1 MNKKIIYI
9 ILVFVFIIFIIF
21 LFFNK
26 KVVKIG
32 ESGNT
37 KTSQEIVDYILN
49 ISSYEANITVE
60 VKSNKNSNKYILN
73 QKYINPNKNTQEVV
87 EPSNIAGVKIIKEE
101 NNLVIENSNLN
112 LTTFYENYN
121 YITDNCLDLN
131 TFIDEYKAQAESTYE
146 ENDESIIMKT
156 SSDSKYNKTKI
167 LYVDKKSYK
176 PTKLEVKDT
185 NQNTRVYIL
194 YNEVKINSI
203 T

>member
-1 MNKKIIYI
+1 M
-9 ILVFVFIIFIIF
+9 
-21 LFFNK
+21 NK

-60 VKSNKNSNKYILN
+60 VKSNKNFNKYILN
-73 QKYINPNKNTQEVV
+73 QKYINPNKNTQEVI

-121 YITDNCLDLN
+121 YIADNCLDLN
-131 TFIDEYKAQAESTYE
+131 TFIDEYKVQAESTYE